1 MIRVLIADDHAIVRA
16 GFRQFIAE
24 ESDMEVSEAG
34 TGREAMDVARKKLCD
49 VILLDISMPGQSG
62 VDTLRAIKEGQPEM
76 PILILSAYPEQQY
89 ALTLFKM
96 GANGY
101 LRKDCEPADL
111 IKAIRTVANGRKYI
125 SPTVGEILADTID
138 TPGDAPIHS
147 QLSDR
152 EFQILLLIASGKS
165 ISEIAGQLFLSV
177 KTVSTHKSNILHKMN
192 MTTQAELIR
201 YALTHQLLERND

>member
-24 ESDMEVSEAG
+24 EVDMQVAEAG
-34 TGREAMDVARKKLCD
+34 TGREAMDAARKKMCD

-89 ALTLFKM
+89 ALTLFRM

-125 SPTVGEILADTID
+125 SPAVGEILAETID
-138 TPGDAPIHS
+138 MPADSPLHS

-152 EFQILLLIASGKS
+152 EFQVFFRLAKGESVSNIA
-165 ISEIAGQLFLSV
+165 AALFLSV
-177 KTVSTHKSNILHKMN
+177 KTVSTYRTRVLEKMQLKSNSDL
-192 MTTQAELIR
+192 TY
-201 YALTHQLLERND
+201 YALKSGLLD